1 MSLGQTLRFFGL
13 EWIAAVANG
22 CAKLQ
27 IHHVLQRSLNDLW
40 KGHGSEIDNP
50 LKEIYSPERSAKKP
64 RCIRIIK
71 TLGAFCAQEIHL
83 MAFKLAFPNILLK
96 CIKILQ
102 S

>member
-1 MSLGQTLRFFGL
+1 MGVLSCDSL
-13 EWIAAVANG
+13 
-22 CAKLQ
+22 CA
-27 IHHVLQRSLNDLW
+27 SEESNDLCGK
-40 KGHGSEIDNP
+40 KGRGSEIDNP
-50 LKEIYSPERSAKKP
+50 LKEIHSPKRSGKKP